1 VVSLSEITS
10 QAAGFGA
17 RLAAQLADERD
28 NRFQGMP
35 SDGDSR
41 AGYEAMGREGWIG
54 LHWPEELGGRGLDSL
69 LTVAAEERFG
79 YHWLPLSGYLLSVK
93 TIGNALLG
101 HASAE
106 LQERLLPEIAAG
118 RLVFCQG
125 FSEPEAG
132 SDLASLRTSARFDGD
147 RFVVSGHKIWTSSAQ
162 IADWIYLAVRTD
174 PDASRPHRG
183 ISVLVAEMSS
193 PGIEVREI
201 ETVGGGLLCEVFL
214 TDVEVPANQLVGE
227 LNGGWRVLMST
238 LDHERVTSEKVG
250 VVLRVLDDLA
260 AALGD
265 GAGGSGPATLEL
277 RRLRGEAEA
286 ARLLGRRAASL
297 LAEGR
302 PAGGA
307 GSMAKLSMSM
317 LVRRTAET
325 GVRLLGPRALVE
337 NGSEAVGAGR
347 LAALTRAS
355 AGSTIAGGAARP
367 ARRADPRERRQHDRR
382 RSRGDPA
389 PRDRPPGPGMLGMTA
404 ARTPRTAGWGTS
416 VALCATRIPHPDR
429 AVAGGGQRRV
439 GWRP

>member
-10 QAAGFGA
+10 QANGFGA

-214 TDVEVPANQLVGE
+214 TDVEVPASQLVGE

-260 AALGD
+260 AA
-265 GAGGSGPATLEL
+265 AFGGSAPSPLEL

-302 PAGGA
+302 PAA
-307 GSMAKLSMSM
+307 AAASMAKLSISM

-355 AGSTIAGGAARP
+355 AGSTIAGGAA
-367 ARRADPRERRQHDRR
+367 E
-382 RSRGDPA
+382 
-389 PRDRPPGPGMLGMTA
+389 
-404 ARTPRTAGWGTS
+404 
-416 VALCATRIPHPDR
+416 I
-429 AVAGGGQRRV
+429 QRRV
-439 GWRP
+439 IARQGLGCAA